1 MANMSSEPLRR
12 RARSLYL
19 TENRSQAEFAEAC
32 GVSRQTVIRW
42 AKADK
47 WDEHKASLTMTRE
60 EQIKNLQRQIMEI
73 NNVILGREQG
83 QRFAT
88 PKEAAAIAKLTNA
101 IGKLETELGIHE
113 AGSTAQ
119 RFVAWLRPVDP
130 ALTKTFAGLFD
141 KFLKSLM

>member
-1 MANMSSEPLRR
+1 MSKMTSEQMRR
-12 RARSLYL
+12 WALSMYL
-19 TENRSQAEFAEAC
+19 NENRTQAEIAEAC

-88 PKEAAAIAKLTNA
+88 PKEADAIA
-101 IGKLETELGIHE
+101 KLETELGIHE
-113 AGSTAQ
+113 AVSTAQ

-130 ALTKTFAGLFD
+130 ALTKTFAALFD

>member
-1 MANMSSEPLRR
+1 MSKMTSEQMRR
-12 RARSLYL
+12 WALSMYL
-19 TENRSQAEFAEAC
+19 NENRTQAEIAEAC

-88 PKEAAAIAKLTNA
+88 PKEADAIAKLTNA

-113 AGSTAQ
+113 AVSTAQ
-119 RFVAWLRPVDP
+119 RFVAWLRPIDP
-130 ALTKTFAGLFD
+130 ALTKTFAALFD

>member
-1 MANMSSEPLRR
+1 
-12 RARSLYL
+12 
-19 TENRSQAEFAEAC
+19 
-32 GVSRQTVIRW
+32 
-42 AKADK
+42 
-47 WDEHKASLTMTRE
+47 MTRE

-88 PKEAAAIAKLTNA
+88 PKEADAIAKLTNA

-113 AGSTAQ
+113 AVSTAQ